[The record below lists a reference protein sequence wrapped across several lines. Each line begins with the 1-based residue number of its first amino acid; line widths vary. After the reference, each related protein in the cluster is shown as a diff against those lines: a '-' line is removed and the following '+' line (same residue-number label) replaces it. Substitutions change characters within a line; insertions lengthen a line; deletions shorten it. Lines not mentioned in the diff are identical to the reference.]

1 MSLITRRN
9 VIKSAIFGAVTTG
22 TIAASK
28 SVYAVEKSQKNTF
41 DVIVLGAG
49 PAGLV
54 TAISAK
60 EAGAKKVLLL
70 EKMDRPSGNSI
81 FALGG
86 VCAWG
91 TKKQKEAN
99 VKETQEEFYNAMMAT
114 SKQRG
119 DKKLNAVYAENIPAA
134 VDWLENTIGIEFEPL
149 TKKPAPML
157 WRIHR
162 VKAEGV
168 TGGSQMVRKLLE
180 AALKEG
186 VEIRYENKAI
196 ELLTNSKLQ
205 VIGVKVLTPEG
216 TKEFYS
222 KGGVAVAT
230 GGFSANPEMVDKYI
244 GGWVTR
250 LVLRGSPDVTGEN
263 VTLTKPLFAKFVNMD
278 QFHCG
283 PIIEATHMNPAT
295 LLNSNRGIY
304 VNSAGK
310 RFMDE
315 KNTYVIKARTVGE
328 KTIDNV
334 GWVIIDSSW
343 PGLIKELKKMDS
355 LNSPYGKADS
365 IEEVAKQVGLPIK
378 AVKEEVERYNR
389 AVKEGALKN
398 LSPAC
403 SYPNPVALDKAPFY
417 AIPFQGGMTATFGG
431 PLINERAEVQN
442 LERKSIPGLYAVG
455 NASGGLFFHNYIGGA
470 QLGAATVFGRIAGQQ
485 MAKRALRANN

>member
-1 MSLITRRN
+1 MPLISRRN
-9 VIKSAIFGAVTTG
+9 ILKSAIFSAVTTC
-22 TIAASK
+22 TMAASNTAHAEEQ
-28 SVYAVEKSQKNTF
+28 SPKNTF

-60 EAGAKKVLLL
+60 EAGASKVLLL
-70 EKMDRPSGNSI
+70 EKMDRPSGNSLY
-81 FALGG
+81 ALGG

-91 TKKQKEAN
+91 TQKQKEAN
-99 VKETQEEFYNAMMAT
+99 VKETKEEFYQAMMAT

-134 VDWLENTIGIEFEPL
+134 VTWLENKVGIEFEPL
-149 TKKPAPML
+149 SKKPAPML

-162 VKAEGV
+162 VKANGV
-168 TGGSQMVRKLLE
+168 TGGSQMVKKLLE
-180 AALKEG
+180 TAQREG
-186 VEIRYENKAI
+186 VAIRYEHKAI
-196 ELLTNSKLQ
+196 ELLTNSKLE

-216 TKEFYS
+216 VKEFFS

-244 GGWVTR
+244 GGWGTR

-263 VTLTKPLFAKFVNMD
+263 VALTKPLFAKFVNMD

-304 VNSAGK
+304 VNSSGK

-328 KTIDNV
+328 KTLDNI

-343 PGLIKELKKMDS
+343 SGLQKEINKMDT
-355 LNSPYGKADS
+355 LNSPYGKADTVEDLS
-365 IEEVAKQVGLPIK
+365 KQVGLPVQ
-378 AVKEEVERYNR
+378 AVKEEVDRYNK
-389 AVKEGALKN
+389 AVKENTLKN
-398 LSPAC
+398 LNPVC
-403 SYPNPVALDKAPFY
+403 SYPNPVALEKAPYY

-442 LERKSIPGLYAVG
+442 LERKSILGLYAVG
-455 NASGGLFFHNYIGGA
+455 NAAGGLFFHNYIGGA
-470 QLGAATVFGRIAGQQ
+470 QLGAATVFGRIAGKE
-485 MAKRALRANN
+485 MAKRATGKNN